1 MSHKDGVVCA
11 RSRAFLPVRL
21 LAPVLMLALS
31 GSAWSQSPGV
41 LFVGEVNA
49 NDVYLR
55 SGDSLNHYTIAK
67 VSAGDRLSIVSE
79 RGDWYEVLP
88 PEGVFSLISGDY
100 VDQSE
105 NGRGIVNGDNV
116 RVRAGSSLNSSKYT
130 VQTLLSKG
138 DAVTVLGKN
147 ADGFLRIAPPAG
159 ATVWIAKEFIAHGT
173 GAALPSAS
181 QPAGSSTNRNPSPAT
196 SRGSAT
202 PTPSPAEAT
211 DSGVGNDA
219 VDESP
224 SVGGTSELTPQPAER
239 NVQSASTKREVPPG
253 FENLPVTATRR
264 ALVKL
269 DERTRAELAKPME
282 QREFDEILSEYETI
296 ANQTEDELASA
307 YARAR
312 FEQVSDMNGL
322 VATVQRLRSLDA
334 KAGEERRSYMEQRAS
349 IPAATPPVAGGLDA
363 RGLLKTSALYPKGSV
378 PRRFRLIDTE
388 SAAGGTIAYV
398 EVPAEMEAV
407 AESLV
412 GKVVGVRASASQLL
426 RGGVNPVPV
435 YTAAEL
441 VEVTLDGKPVSAE
454 TEAAGTN

>member
-1 MSHKDGVVCA
+1 M
-11 RSRAFLPVRL
+11 
-21 LAPVLMLALS
+21 
-31 GSAWSQSPGV
+31 
-41 LFVGEVNA
+41 
-49 NDVYLR
+49 
-55 SGDSLNHYTIAK
+55 
-67 VSAGDRLSIVSE
+67 
-79 RGDWYEVLP
+79 
-88 PEGVFSLISGDY
+88 
-100 VDQSE
+100 
-105 NGRGIVNGDNV
+105 
-116 RVRAGSSLNSSKYT
+116 
-130 VQTLLSKG
+130 
-138 DAVTVLGKN
+138 
-147 ADGFLRIAPPAG
+147 
-159 ATVWIAKEFIAHGT
+159 
-173 GAALPSAS
+173 
-181 QPAGSSTNRNPSPAT
+181 
-196 SRGSAT
+196 
-202 PTPSPAEAT
+202 
-211 DSGVGNDA
+211 
-219 VDESP
+219 
-224 SVGGTSELTPQPAER
+224 
-239 NVQSASTKREVPPG
+239 QSASSGREVPPG